1 MTYPFDDWFS
11 SNSRRRKRSG
21 NWFPDIDNMMRKME
35 KLMDEAFKNFG
46 KPVPRKFIKERK
58 LDDGS
63 TIREFGPVVYGYSVK
78 IGEDGKPIIR
88 KFGNIDVF
96 SNSITDISHDIHEK
110 REPLIDII
118 NGKEE
123 IKIVAELPGIT
134 KENVK
139 LYANENALTMES
151 LTPAIVVTAEV
162 RRYYKKIEF
171 PEFVEP
177 SSGKSHYKN
186 GILEI
191 TFKKKNLTNKRV
203 QINID

>member
-1 MTYPFDDWFS
+1 MTYPFDDLF
-11 SNSRRRKRSG
+11 RRKRSE
-21 NWFPDIDNMMRKME
+21 NWFPDIDSMMREME
-35 KLMDEAFKNFG
+35 KLMDEAFKNFEQ
-46 KPVPRKFIKERK
+46 PVPKKLIKKRK

-63 TIREFGPVVYGYSVK
+63 IVKEFGPIVYIYSAK
-78 IGEDGKPIIR
+78 IGENGKPIRR
-88 KFGNIDVF
+88 KLGNVDVF
-96 SNSITDISHDIHEK
+96 SHLITASSHDTQED

-123 IKIVAELPGIT
+123 IKIVAELPGVA

-139 LYANENALTMES
+139 LYANENTLTIES
-151 LTPAIVVTAEV
+151 STVTEE

-171 PEFVEP
+171 PEFVKP

-191 TFKKKNLTNKRV
+191 TFKKKNLTNKRL